1 MMKVCVLD
9 TSQNAPVLPDLAG
22 LNVLNITQNR
32 LRASG
37 WKAIFRDADLVL
49 IHTTEDLSNDA
60 ITAADSHAP
69 SRCLRVHYTDDHS
82 LGHFHQDGNV
92 IECSH
97 TAVVRRIDKMVE
109 KALDSKSAFAPSIL
123 RFDFVKI
130 ISCVIHELYVRS
142 LAFKIEMAARPI
154 SKAPASCTALSVARA
169 SSMWQHVEAKT
180 FYDFIRI
187 VLQEDIPGED
197 TRLENVAASFTPVR
211 DVEWPDSSGSSKK
224 ATEQLE
230 ELAEILKK
238 EDAGACKELNAW
250 IDRFDKYLR
259 ELRIE
264 LQK

>member
-1 MMKVCVLD
+1 MKVCVLD
-9 TSQNAPVLPDLAG
+9 TSKNAPALHGLAG
-22 LNVLNITQNR
+22 LNVCNITPECLSTLGSR
-32 LRASG
+32 
-37 WKAIFRDADLVL
+37 AIFQDADLVL
-49 IHTTEDLSNDA
+49 IHTSEALSNDA
-60 ITAADSHAP
+60 ITAAKNHAP
-69 SRCLRVHYTDDHS
+69 NGCLRVHYTDNHS

-109 KALDSKSAFAPSIL
+109 KALDSESPFAPSIL

-211 DVEWPDSSGSSKK
+211 DVEWPNSFGSSKK

-238 EDAGACKELNAW
+238 EDAGACEKLNDW